1 MAVKLTKLS
10 LAALA
15 LALPVSHIAVAQT
28 SYVGGGSVI
37 VNMQALD
44 RLGPPLPGFAGAQNP
59 QAAVLGGM
67 PKPLLGETGPE
78 TSSKRSSSKVKLRP
92 PAASKASR
100 AATASASAT
109 PAVANTPTPAPKAAS
124 KPVVA
129 KPAPAKRPSTQTPV
143 ASVNLPPPSISTP
156 SISTPSVSVP
166 SVSVPSISAPA
177 VTAAPATGPA
187 AGMPL
192 QLPTPPSAAPTP
204 APLTAAPAPAPMPAA
219 AAPPAAPTAA
229 PTAAA
234 PLVRPPASSNPA
246 SQQTALLTPPP
257 AASAAPTPLPG
268 GAGQVNLVFE
278 PGKSELAGNGS
289 AALEA
294 MARSLSNTEDRI
306 QIRAYASASGADAAS
321 GARRLSLSRAL
332 AVRGFLIDRG
342 IRSTR
347 IDVRALGAPTDN
359 SPADRVEVVTVG
371 R

>member
-10 LAALA
+10 LAVLA

-78 TSSKRSSSKVKLRP
+78 TSTKRSSKKVKLRP

-100 AATASASAT
+100 AAPAASSAT
-109 PAVANTPTPAPKAAS
+109 PAVANTPTPAPKATS

-129 KPAPAKRPSTQTPV
+129 KPAPATRPSTQTPV

-156 SISTPSVSVP
+156 S
-166 SVSVPSISAPA
+166 VSVPSISAP
-177 VTAAPATGPA
+177 TIAAAPA

-192 QLPTPPSAAPTP
+192 QLPTPPSATAPAPTP
-204 APLTAAPAPAPMPAA
+204 LTATPAPAPMPAT
-219 AAPPAAPTAA
+219 AAPPAA

-294 MARSLSNTEDRI
+294 MARSLTNTEDRI